1 MKIKENISIIYSKL
15 NYILLKVILMNT
27 SSQENYI
34 IELFKRVLPYKWS
47 ILFIMILFMALMK
60 VKLYF
65 TPSVYESYAIIK
77 VKVNENKVDSK
88 DLLRDSLF
96 KTNTVGINQ
105 EMAILQ
111 TYQTNQKALEKVNF
125 QVKYFLPEG
134 YKKVEIYENIPI
146 SIENITLTDKR
157 YINRPI
163 TILPLK
169 NGFSLDVK
177 DMPDNTVYAYDMN
190 VSTPF
195 FRAVVHKTEAFIA
208 PIDIKLQG
216 GSRHIYESII
226 KRSLAVSQLKLETN
240 LIKVSFQDTIPLRA
254 NQYVNALVD
263 VYINRSIRKKNSIN
277 SKILD
282 FLDERL
288 TITKK
293 KLDIAENE
301 LEAYQSANKNINPSI
316 NSKDSYN
323 KLSDIDLQLSEIQL
337 KEQLVGNLIVFIKR
351 NRNLHSIAPTLLEFN
366 AQSTLKL
373 IADIQALQVKE
384 DELTLEFTD
393 KYPPLIKLRKRMRSL
408 KRQVSLNVKNLQSTL
423 KVKRKSLLKQKA
435 KYEKLLTALPKKEK
449 NYINFKRNY
458 EVNSKIYTYLLE
470 KKSESELVQVTTI
483 SDYEAVDKAYSSMI
497 PIKPKRTALLI
508 LAGII
513 GFGLGVILALIRS
526 LLKKKIQKKQ
536 EIEALIKLPFY
547 GHIPLF
553 KEKMG
558 INRAIEEAY
567 RKLAINLQFSKKEHE
582 GNIVLVTSSIKG
594 EGKTTT
600 LANLTA
606 IFRETEYRSILIDLN
621 IIEPSLHTYFS
632 MDLPYSG
639 MSTYLSRRDNLGNI
653 IFTTHYSNLDIIT
666 AGPIPPD
673 PVELLSS
680 PHLEELFTVL
690 KERYDYI
697 LIDTPSFEEVPE
709 VLDLVKYADKS
720 LVILRENVSS
730 KPLVEKLERAI
741 REKSLK
747 NIGLVFKSTVK
758 MSKEDL
764 SKPFITQQNQP
775 KRLRG

>member
-1 MKIKENISIIYSKL
+1 
-15 NYILLKVILMNT
+15 MNR
-27 SSQENYI
+27 SEENYI
-34 IELFKRVLPYKWS
+34 IELFKRVTPYKWS
-47 ILFIMILFMALMK
+47 ILTIMLLFIVLMK

-111 TYQTNQKALEKVNF
+111 TYQTNEKALKKIDF
-125 QVKYFLPEG
+125 KVKYFIKDG
-134 YKKVEIYENIPI
+134 YRKKEIYDTVPLKIT
-146 SIENITLTDKR
+146 NITKIEPKYIDKF
-157 YINRPI
+157 I

-169 NGFSLDVK
+169 NGFSVDVEGVEN
-177 DMPDNTVYAYDMN
+177 NTTYAYD
-190 VSTPF
+190 VEVETPF
-195 FRAVVHKTEAFIA
+195 FSAVVSKNKEFIT
-208 PIDIKLQG
+208 PIYIKLQG
-216 GSRHIYESII
+216 SSRRIYETII
-226 KRSLAVSQLKLETN
+226 KDNLSVSQLKLETN
-240 LIKVSFQDTIPLRA
+240 LIKVAFQDTIPKRA
-254 NQYVNALVD
+254 NEYIDALVD
-263 VYINRSIRKKNSIN
+263 VYINRSIKKKDSIN
-277 SKILD
+277 SKILN
-282 FLDERL
+282 FLNDRL
-288 TITKK
+288 EVTKK
-293 KLDIAENE
+293 KLDIAESE
-301 LEAYQSANKNINPSI
+301 LEEYQSTNKNIDPSM
-316 NSKDSYN
+316 NSKDSYE
-323 KLSDIDLQLSEIQL
+323 KLSDIELQLSEIQL
-337 KEQLVGNLIVFIKR
+337 KEQLISNLLIFIKR
-351 NRNLHSIAPTLLEFN
+351 NRNLDSIAPTLLEFN

-373 IADIQALQVKE
+373 ISDIQALQIKE
-384 DELTLEFTD
+384 DELSVEFTD
-393 KYPPLIKLRKRMRSL
+393 KYPPLIKLRKRMRSI
-408 KRQVSLNVKNLQSTL
+408 KRQVSLNIKNLKSTL
-423 KVKRKSLLKQKA
+423 KLKRKSLLKQKK
-435 KYEKLLTALPKKEK
+435 KYEAILTALPKKEK

-470 KKSESELVQVTTI
+470 KKSENELLQVATI
-483 SDYEAVDKAYSSMI
+483 SDYEAIDKAYSSMI
-497 PIKPKRTALLI
+497 PVKPKRMALLI

-513 GFGLGVILALIRS
+513 GLGLGVILALIRS
-526 LLKKKIQKKQ
+526 LFKKKIQKKQ
-536 EIEALIKLPFY
+536 EIEELIKLPLY

-553 KEKMG
+553 KENKG

-567 RKLAINLQFSKKEHE
+567 RKLAINLQFSKKENE

-600 LANLTA
+600 LANLTG
-606 IFRETEYRSILIDLN
+606 IFRETKYRSVLIDLN
-621 IIEPSLHTYFS
+621 LIEPSLHTYFS

-673 PVELLSS
+673 PAELIASS
-680 PHLEELFTVL
+680 QLEELFSVL

-697 LIDTPSFEEVPE
+697 FIDTPSFEEVPQ

-720 LVILRENVSS
+720 LVVLRENVSS

-741 REKSLK
+741 KEKKLR

-775 KRLRG
+775 KRLR

>member
-1 MKIKENISIIYSKL
+1 
-15 NYILLKVILMNT
+15 MNR
-27 SSQENYI
+27 SEENYI
-34 IELFKRVLPYKWS
+34 IELFKRVTPYKWS
-47 ILFIMILFMALMK
+47 ILTIMLLFIVLMK

-111 TYQTNQKALEKVNF
+111 TYQTNEKALKKIDF
-125 QVKYFLPEG
+125 KVKYFIKDG
-134 YKKVEIYENIPI
+134 YRKKEIYDTVPLKIT
-146 SIENITLTDKR
+146 NITKIEPKYIDKF
-157 YINRPI
+157 I

-169 NGFSLDVK
+169 NGFSVDVEGVEN
-177 DMPDNTVYAYDMN
+177 NTTYAYD
-190 VSTPF
+190 VEVETPF
-195 FRAVVHKTEAFIA
+195 FSAVVSKNEEFIT
-208 PIDIKLQG
+208 PIYIKLQG
-216 GSRHIYESII
+216 SSRRIYETII
-226 KRSLAVSQLKLETN
+226 KDNLSVSQLKLETN
-240 LIKVSFQDTIPLRA
+240 LIKVAFQDTIPKRA
-254 NQYVNALVD
+254 NEYIDALVD
-263 VYINRSIRKKNSIN
+263 VYINRSIKKKDSIN
-277 SKILD
+277 SKILN
-282 FLDERL
+282 FLNDRL
-288 TITKK
+288 EVTKK
-293 KLDIAENE
+293 KLDIAESE
-301 LEAYQSANKNINPSI
+301 LEEYQSTNKNIDPSM
-316 NSKDSYN
+316 NSKDSYE
-323 KLSDIDLQLSEIQL
+323 KLSDIELQLSEIQL
-337 KEQLVGNLIVFIKR
+337 KEQLISNLLIFIKR
-351 NRNLHSIAPTLLEFN
+351 NRNLDSIAPTLLEFN

-373 IADIQALQVKE
+373 ISDIQALQIKE
-384 DELTLEFTD
+384 DELSVEFTD
-393 KYPPLIKLRKRMRSL
+393 KYPPLIKLRKRMRSI
-408 KRQVSLNVKNLQSTL
+408 KRQVSLNIKNLKSTL
-423 KVKRKSLLKQKA
+423 KLKRKSLLKQKK
-435 KYEKLLTALPKKEK
+435 KYEAILTALPKKEK

-470 KKSESELVQVTTI
+470 KKSENELLQVATI
-483 SDYEAVDKAYSSMI
+483 SDYEAIDKAYSSMI
-497 PIKPKRTALLI
+497 PVKPKRMALLI

-513 GFGLGVILALIRS
+513 GLGLGVILALIRS
-526 LLKKKIQKKQ
+526 LFKKKIQKKQ
-536 EIEALIKLPFY
+536 EIEELIKLPLY

-553 KEKMG
+553 KENKG

-567 RKLAINLQFSKKEHE
+567 RKLAINLQFSKKENE

-600 LANLTA
+600 LANLTG
-606 IFRETEYRSILIDLN
+606 IFRETKYRSVLIDLN
-621 IIEPSLHTYFS
+621 LIEPSLHTYFS

-673 PVELLSS
+673 PAELIASS
-680 PHLEELFTVL
+680 QLEELFSVL

-697 LIDTPSFEEVPE
+697 FIDTPSFEEVPQ

-720 LVILRENVSS
+720 LVVLRENVSS

-741 REKSLK
+741 KEKKLR

-775 KRLRG
+775 KRLR

>member
-1 MKIKENISIIYSKL
+1 
-15 NYILLKVILMNT
+15 MNR
-27 SSQENYI
+27 SEENYI
-34 IELFKRVLPYKWS
+34 IELFKRVTPYKWS
-47 ILFIMILFMALMK
+47 ILTIMLLFIVLMK

-111 TYQTNQKALEKVNF
+111 TYQTNEKALKKIDF
-125 QVKYFLPEG
+125 KVKYFIKDG
-134 YKKVEIYENIPI
+134 YRKKEIYDTVPLKIT
-146 SIENITLTDKR
+146 NITKIEPKYIDKF
-157 YINRPI
+157 I

-169 NGFSLDVK
+169 NGFSVDVEGVEN
-177 DMPDNTVYAYDMN
+177 NTTYAYD
-190 VSTPF
+190 VEVETPF
-195 FRAVVHKTEAFIA
+195 FSAVVSKNKEFIT
-208 PIDIKLQG
+208 PLYIKLQG
-216 GSRHIYESII
+216 SSRRIYETII
-226 KRSLAVSQLKLETN
+226 KDNLSVSQLKLETN
-240 LIKVSFQDTIPLRA
+240 LIKVAFQDTIPKRA
-254 NQYVNALVD
+254 NEYIDALVD
-263 VYINRSIRKKNSIN
+263 VYINRSIKKKDSIN
-277 SKILD
+277 SKILN
-282 FLDERL
+282 FLNDRL
-288 TITKK
+288 EVTKK
-293 KLDIAENE
+293 KLDIAESE
-301 LEAYQSANKNINPSI
+301 LEEYQSTNKNIDPSM
-316 NSKDSYN
+316 NSKDSYE
-323 KLSDIDLQLSEIQL
+323 KLSDIELQLSEIQL
-337 KEQLVGNLIVFIKR
+337 KEQLISNLLIFIKR
-351 NRNLHSIAPTLLEFN
+351 NRNLDSIAPTLLEFN

-373 IADIQALQVKE
+373 ISDIQALQIKE
-384 DELTLEFTD
+384 DELSVEFTD
-393 KYPPLIKLRKRMRSL
+393 KYPPLIKLRKRMRSI
-408 KRQVSLNVKNLQSTL
+408 KRQVSLNIKNLKSTL
-423 KVKRKSLLKQKA
+423 KLKRKNLLKQKK
-435 KYEKLLTALPKKEK
+435 KYEAILTALPKKEK

-470 KKSESELVQVTTI
+470 KKSENELLQVATI
-483 SDYEAVDKAYSSMI
+483 SDYEAIDKAYSSMI
-497 PIKPKRTALLI
+497 PVKPKRMALLI

-513 GFGLGVILALIRS
+513 GLGLGVILALIRS
-526 LLKKKIQKKQ
+526 LFKKKIQKKQ
-536 EIEALIKLPFY
+536 EIEELIKLPLY

-553 KEKMG
+553 KENKG

-567 RKLAINLQFSKKEHE
+567 RKLAINLQFSKKENE

-600 LANLTA
+600 LANLTG
-606 IFRETEYRSILIDLN
+606 IFRETKYRSVLIDLN
-621 IIEPSLHTYFS
+621 LIEPSLHTYFS

-673 PVELLSS
+673 PAELIASS
-680 PHLEELFTVL
+680 QLEELFSVL

-697 LIDTPSFEEVPE
+697 FIDTPSFEEVPQ

-720 LVILRENVSS
+720 LVVLRENVSS

-741 REKSLK
+741 KEKKLR

-775 KRLRG
+775 KRLR

>member
-1 MKIKENISIIYSKL
+1 
-15 NYILLKVILMNT
+15 MNR
-27 SSQENYI
+27 SEENYI
-34 IELFKRVLPYKWS
+34 IELFKRVTPYKWS
-47 ILFIMILFMALMK
+47 ILTIMLLFIVLMK

-111 TYQTNQKALEKVNF
+111 TYQTNEKALKKIDF
-125 QVKYFLPEG
+125 KVKYFIKDG
-134 YKKVEIYENIPI
+134 YRKKEIYDTVPLKIT
-146 SIENITLTDKR
+146 NITKIEPKYIDKF
-157 YINRPI
+157 I

-169 NGFSLDVK
+169 NGFSVDVEGVEN
-177 DMPDNTVYAYDMN
+177 NTTYAYD
-190 VSTPF
+190 VEVETPF
-195 FRAVVHKTEAFIA
+195 FSAVVSKNKEFIT
-208 PIDIKLQG
+208 PLYIKLQG
-216 GSRHIYESII
+216 SSRRIYETII
-226 KRSLAVSQLKLETN
+226 KDNLSVSQLKLETN
-240 LIKVSFQDTIPLRA
+240 LIKVAFQDTIPKRA
-254 NQYVNALVD
+254 NEYIDALVD
-263 VYINRSIRKKNSIN
+263 VYINRSIKKKDSIN
-277 SKILD
+277 SKILN
-282 FLDERL
+282 FLNDRL
-288 TITKK
+288 EVTKK
-293 KLDIAENE
+293 KLDIAESE
-301 LEAYQSANKNINPSI
+301 LEEYQSTNKNIDPSM
-316 NSKDSYN
+316 NSKDSYE
-323 KLSDIDLQLSEIQL
+323 KLSDIELQLSEIQL
-337 KEQLVGNLIVFIKR
+337 KEQLISNLLIFIKR
-351 NRNLHSIAPTLLEFN
+351 NRNLDSIAPTLLEFN

-373 IADIQALQVKE
+373 ISDIQALQIKE
-384 DELTLEFTD
+384 DELSVEFTD
-393 KYPPLIKLRKRMRSL
+393 KYPPLIKLRKRMRSI
-408 KRQVSLNVKNLQSTL
+408 KRQVSLNIKNLKSTL
-423 KVKRKSLLKQKA
+423 KLKRKSLLKQKK
-435 KYEKLLTALPKKEK
+435 KYEAILTALPKKEK

-470 KKSESELVQVTTI
+470 KKSENELLQVATI
-483 SDYEAVDKAYSSMI
+483 SDYEAIDKAYSSMI
-497 PIKPKRTALLI
+497 PVKPKRMALLI

-513 GFGLGVILALIRS
+513 GLGLGVILALIRS
-526 LLKKKIQKKQ
+526 LFKKKIQKKQ
-536 EIEALIKLPFY
+536 EIEELIKLPLY

-553 KEKMG
+553 KENKG

-567 RKLAINLQFSKKEHE
+567 RKLAINLQFSKKENE

-600 LANLTA
+600 LANLTG
-606 IFRETEYRSILIDLN
+606 IFRETKYRSVLIDLN
-621 IIEPSLHTYFS
+621 LIEPSLHTYFS

-673 PVELLSS
+673 PAELIASS
-680 PHLEELFTVL
+680 QLEELFSVL

-697 LIDTPSFEEVPE
+697 FIDTPSFEEVPQ

-720 LVILRENVSS
+720 LVVLRENVSS

-741 REKSLK
+741 KEKKLR

-775 KRLRG
+775 KRLR

>member
-15 NYILLKVILMNT
+15 NYILMKVILMNS

-34 IELFKRVLPYKWS
+34 IELSKRVLPYKWS

-111 TYQTNQKALEKVNF
+111 TYQTNQKALKKVNF
-125 QVKYFLPEG
+125 QVKYFIPEG
-134 YKKVEIYENIPI
+134 YKKIEVYENIPL
-146 SIENITLTDKR
+146 SIHNITLIENK
-157 YINRPI
+157 YINHPI
-163 TILPLK
+163 TVVPLK
-169 NGFSLDVK
+169 NGFSLRVK
-177 DMPDNTVYAYDMN
+177 DVVDNSVYAYDTN
-190 VSTPF
+190 VTTPF
-195 FRAVVHKTEAFIA
+195 FTAVVSKTEEFIT
-208 PIDIKLQG
+208 PIEIKLQG
-216 GSRHIYESII
+216 SSRHIYESII
-226 KRSLAVSQLKLETN
+226 KKSLSVTQLKVETN

-254 NQYVNALVD
+254 NQYIDALAD
-263 VYINRSIRKKNSIN
+263 VYINRSIKKKNSIN
-277 SKILD
+277 SKILN
-282 FLDERL
+282 FLNDKL
-288 TITKK
+288 AITKK
-293 KLDIAENE
+293 KLDIAESE
-301 LEAYQSANKNINPSI
+301 LEEYQSANKNINPSI

-323 KLSDIDLQLSEIQL
+323 KLSDIELQLSEIQL
-337 KEQLVGNLIVFIKR
+337 KEQLVENLLVFIKR
-351 NRNLHSIAPTLLEFN
+351 NRNLDSIAPTLLEFN

-373 IADIQALQVKE
+373 ITDIQTLQIKE

-408 KRQVSLNVKNLQSTL
+408 KRQVSLNIKNLQSTL
-423 KVKRKSLLKQKA
+423 KVKRKSLLRQKS
-435 KYEKLLTALPKKEK
+435 KHEKVLTALPKKEK

-470 KKSESELVQVTTI
+470 KKSENELLQVATI

-497 PIKPKRTALLI
+497 PIKPKRMALLI
-508 LAGII
+508 LAGIMGLI
-513 GFGLGVILALIRS
+513 LGVVLALLRS

-536 EIEALIKLPFY
+536 EIEELIKLPLY

-582 GNIVLVTSSIKG
+582 GNIVLITSSIKG

-600 LANLTA
+600 LANLTG
-606 IFRETEYRSILIDLN
+606 IFRETKYRSILIDLN

-673 PVELLSS
+673 PAELIESS
-680 PHLEELFTVL
+680 QLEELFTVL

-697 LIDTPSFEEVPE
+697 FIDTPSFEEVPE

-720 LVILRENVSS
+720 LVVLRENVSS
-730 KPLVEKLERAI
+730 KPLVEKLEHAI
-741 REKSLK
+741 REKRLK

-764 SKPFITQQNQP
+764 SKPFIAQQSQP